1 MTDLVGI
8 RFADREVGRVPGWVI
23 GLIRGQDRLFVSAAC
38 LRLVQRDLN
47 HDGGVLGQSKQDL
60 VELVVVVAEHIHLDA
75 QPDSREQM
83 HKHAVHVVAADVE
96 DAEIRAGCWP
106 ECALA
111 GVLGEVVQREGLKG
125 VRRARSAA
133 LSTSAPVV
141 EARC

>member
-1 MTDLVGI
+1 MI
-8 RFADREVGRVPGWVI
+8 
-23 GLIRGQDRLFVSAAC
+23 
-38 LRLVQRDLN
+38 
-47 HDGGVLGQSKQDL
+47 GGVLGQSKQDL

-125 VRRARSAA
+125 VRGADRCLNWLYRRDRPVTNNFRRARPIGL
-133 LSTSAPVV
+133 LSSSFPILN
-141 EARC
+141 